1 MGFFKDMSDS
11 AINLFQYRR
20 FADQPWGKVISY
32 LLLIVLILGI
42 PVLLSFVFDFNK
54 GVGGLIAKFNENIPD
69 FVLKDGELAVSGEMP
84 LVFEDISGEEKNI
97 YVIDTSGE
105 TDVSVLDDYDTGMFI
120 SKKEAVIKKN
130 AIEKQTYSFSAFKGG
145 EIHKADVEKF
155 LSYIKFIGIFIVLF
169 GLIYFFL
176 SKLCTAVVLGLV
188 CLLFSAVQNTGLKYE
203 QTFKITIYALTI
215 PTLFQAL
222 HQILAPQFYYGR
234 FIYYC
239 IALLYLWFAVRA
251 IRIKQGEDSNKDIAL

>member
-1 MGFFKDMSDS
+1 
-11 AINLFQYRR
+11 
-20 FADQPWGKVISY
+20 
-32 LLLIVLILGI
+32 
-42 PVLLSFVFDFNK
+42 
-54 GVGGLIAKFNENIPD
+54 
-69 FVLKDGELAVSGEMP
+69 
-84 LVFEDISGEEKNI
+84 
-97 YVIDTSGE
+97 
-105 TDVSVLDDYDTGMFI
+105 LDDYDTGMFI
-120 SKKEAVIKKN
+120 SKNEAIIKKN
-130 AIEKQTYSFSAFKGG
+130 TIEKQTYSFSAFKGG

-155 LSYIKFIGIFIVLF
+155 LSYIKFMGIFIVLF